1 MNILM
6 ESMMQYLYLKNNRD
20 FYIMLSKL
28 SKYTSSLKYAFKT
41 TFLKINTKFMYKHLN
56 IIKL

>member
-1 MNILM
+1 MA
-6 ESMMQYLYLKNNRD
+6 SMMQYLYLKNNRD
-20 FYIMLSKL
+20 LYIMLSKL

-41 TFLKINTKFMYKHLN
+41 TFLKINIKFMYKHLN